1 MVFDIQFVSS
11 AKRQLRGFGA
21 TDQIRILE
29 AIEVQ
34 LSHEPLKETR
44 NRKRL
49 RQNPIAPWELRIN
62 KVRVF
67 YDVEE
72 NTVTILAIGTK
83 RRNRLYIEG
92 EEIQL

>member
-21 TDQIRILE
+21 NEQIRILQAVE
-29 AIEVQ
+29 MQ

-83 RRNRLYIEG
+83 RRDRLYIEG